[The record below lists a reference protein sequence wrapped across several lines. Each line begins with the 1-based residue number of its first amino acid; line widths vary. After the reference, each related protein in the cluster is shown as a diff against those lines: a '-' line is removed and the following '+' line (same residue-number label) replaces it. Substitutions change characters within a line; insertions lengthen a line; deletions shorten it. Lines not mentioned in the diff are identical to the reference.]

1 MAGTSGSNQE
11 IDQSTEGVS
20 HAEDQKSGQS
30 VERGGNARSADD
42 EAVELDIDALQEALD
57 EASAQAE
64 ENWDKFM
71 RSQAELD
78 NILKRTKR
86 DVENAH
92 KFAIEKFVSE
102 MLPVRDSLELGLDH
116 AEGEDIDPAK
126 LKEGSELTLRM
137 LGQAMEKFNIR
148 QIDPRGEAF
157 NPEFHE
163 AMTMVPSNEVEPNC
177 VLEVIQKGYTLN
189 DRLIRPARVVVA
201 KAPGE

>member
-1 MAGTSGSNQE
+1 MAGTSHSEQQ
-11 IDQSTEGVS
+11 IDQEAQDMSQPQD
-20 HAEDQKSGQS
+20 AENMATSESGKD
-30 VERGGNARSADD
+30 RPADD
-42 EAVELDIDALQEALD
+42 EAVELDINALQEALD
-57 EASAQAE
+57 EATQQAAD
-64 ENWDKFM
+64 NWDKLM

-92 KFAIEKFVSE
+92 KFAIEKFVNE
-102 MLPVRDSLELGLDH
+102 LLPVRDSLELGLSH

-137 LGQAMEKFNIR
+137 LGQAMEKFNIV
-148 QIDPRGEAF
+148 QIDPTGEAF

-163 AMTMVPSNEVEPNC
+163 AMTMVPSDQVEPNS

-189 DRLIRPARVVVA
+189 DRLIRPARVIVA
-201 KAPGE
+201 KAPDQ

>member
-11 IDQSTEGVS
+11 TDQSTEEMPQ
-20 HAEDQKSGQS
+20 AEDQVVGQS
-30 VERGGNARSADD
+30 AKTAGDERTADD
-42 EAVELDIDALQEALD
+42 EAVNLDISALQEALD
-57 EASAQAE
+57 EATSQAS

-92 KFAIEKFVSE
+92 KFAIEKFVNE
-102 MLPVRDSLELGLDH
+102 LLPVRDSLELGLGH

-137 LGQAMEKFNIR
+137 LGQAMEKFNIK
-148 QIDPRGEAF
+148 QIDPKGEVF

-201 KAPGE
+201 KAPGG

>member
-1 MAGTSGSNQE
+1 MAGTSHTEQQ
-11 IDQSTEGVS
+11 IDQE
-20 HAEDQKSGQS
+20 AEDMAQPEDTENKASSEPGKD
-30 VERGGNARSADD
+30 RPADE

-57 EASAQAE
+57 EATAQAAD
-64 ENWDKFM
+64 NWDKLM

-92 KFAIEKFVSE
+92 KFAIEKFVNE
-102 MLPVRDSLELGLDH
+102 LLPVRDSLELGLSH
-116 AEGEDIDPAK
+116 AEGEDVDPAK

-137 LGQAMEKFNIR
+137 LSQAMEKFNIV
-148 QIDPRGEAF
+148 QIDPKGEAF

-163 AMTMVPSNEVEPNC
+163 AMTMVPSDQVEPNS

-189 DRLIRPARVVVA
+189 DRLIRPARVIVA
-201 KAPGE
+201 KAPD